1 VAPGRAA
8 AADLEGILE
17 FPSARQRDQVH
28 YHERFSR
35 LLASTRIAMP
45 VLPTSF
51 ALKTLASTVLL
62 ALAAQ
67 ALAQDP
73 APGPT
78 PGTPAAPAA
87 SHAADTPA
95 APAAAPANP
104 LAAMLAAASA
114 PKAFF
119 DVVRGAAHIPGFLPL
134 YQKDEKVWLELR
146 PEMFDRPIF
155 MSINTTNGIGER
167 GLYGGQMGES
177 QVVYFHRIGNVV
189 QMIAKNTRYGARGG
203 TPQALA
209 VSQAYSDS
217 LLAAAPVASAPHPQ
231 THGVLVE
238 ANALLFS
245 DIPGYGTRL
254 EYAYRLP
261 FALDPRNSSFVTL
274 RADEAMTGLRVSAHY
289 AVPRISPPP
298 ISAQPLPLPGPPT
311 TLPDPRSMFLGFYY
325 SFMPLPAEPM
335 HARPADDRIGH
346 FVTTTHD
353 FTDDITPTTASHV
366 IERWRLEKK
375 DPALPLSEPK
385 QPIVYW
391 LDKNIPE
398 KYRKAVEQGVLAW
411 NAAFE
416 RIGFKDAIVVRQQTE
431 QDHFD
436 TLDARHASIRWFIGS
451 DAAFAVGPVQVDPRS
466 GEILDADIA
475 MSDVFARDARRV
487 VGENG
492 AGAAAQPAGDGD
504 RDGATHCS
512 YMLDAAQ
519 EMGFAL
525 DLLESRGEF
534 DLGSPQADAVA
545 QAYVRSVVMH
555 EVGHTLGLRHNFRSS
570 TVYDLKQLQDPDF
583 TARNGMAGSVM
594 DYTPFN
600 LSVKGERQGE
610 YLGSTLGP
618 YDYWAIE
625 YAYKPIAAEQE
636 KDELARIAARSSEP
650 QLAFGTDQEVDGRTA
665 DPDVNAFDLGS
676 DPLAYV
682 QRRLTLSRE
691 LWDRLQ
697 TRQLKPGES
706 YESLRRSFDYG
717 FIQFA
722 RALPV
727 AVKYVGG
734 LTYLRDHAGTGRATF
749 TPVPLPR
756 QRAALQMLT
765 GSLFQADSF
774 KFAPA
779 MISRL
784 GPDHFE
790 ARGRPDVSVSGRVLT
805 LQTAALDQLL
815 SDVVATRV
823 LDAQEKLDDGKKA
836 LSLDEL
842 YGTVQSAVWSELKT
856 GKEIT
861 GMRRNLQREHLKRL
875 TNVLL
880 RPAASTPADARSL
893 QRERG
898 LELQREIRA
907 ALAKP
912 GSRENK
918 AHLDECY
925 ETLNQ
930 ALKASMFRTG
940 A

>member
-1 VAPGRAA
+1 
-8 AADLEGILE
+8 
-17 FPSARQRDQVH
+17 
-28 YHERFSR
+28 
-35 LLASTRIAMP
+35 MP
-45 VLPTSF
+45 VLPPSF
-51 ALKTLASTVLL
+51 ALKSLVSTVLL

-73 APGPT
+73 APATAPHTGEAQ
-78 PGTPAAPAA
+78 AAAA
-87 SHAADTPA
+87 GAN
-95 APAAAPANP
+95 PAAAPVNP
-104 LAAMLAAASA
+104 LAAMLAAAAA
-114 PKAFF
+114 PKPFLE
-119 DVVRGAAHIPGFLPL
+119 VVRGAAHVPGFLPL

-177 QVVYFHRIGNVV
+177 QVVYFHRIGNLV
-189 QMIAKNTRYGARGG
+189 QMIAKNTRYSARGG

-231 THGVLVE
+231 THGVLIE

-245 DIPGYGTRL
+245 DIPGYSTRL

-261 FALDPRNSSFVTL
+261 FVLDARNSSFVTL
-274 RADEAMTGLRVSAHY
+274 RADESMTGLRVSAHY
-289 AVPRISPPP
+289 AVPRIAATP
-298 ISAQPLPLPGPPT
+298 ITPQPLPLPGPPT

-346 FVTTTHD
+346 FVTTTQD
-353 FTDDITPTTASHV
+353 FTDDIRPTTASHV

-398 KYRKAVEQGVLAW
+398 KYRKSVEQGVLAW

-451 DAAFAVGPVQVDPRS
+451 DAAFAIGPTQVDPRS

-487 VGENG
+487 AGESGESAG
-492 AGAAAQPAGDGD
+492 AAAAQPAADGE
-504 RDGATHCS
+504 THCD
-512 YMLDAAQ
+512 YMLDSAQ

-525 DLLESRGEF
+525 DLLEARGEVGL
-534 DLGSPQADAVA
+534 DSPQADAVA

-555 EVGHTLGLRHNFRSS
+555 EVGHTLGLRHNFRAS
-570 TVYDLKQLQDPDF
+570 TVYDLKQLQDPAF
-583 TARNGMAGSVM
+583 TERNGMTGSVM
-594 DYTPFN
+594 DYAPFN

-610 YLGSTLGP
+610 YVASALGP

-625 YAYKPIAAEQE
+625 YAYKPIAQDQE
-636 KDELARIAARSSEP
+636 KDELAKIAARSNEP
-650 QLAFGTDQEVDGRTA
+650 QLAFGTDQEVDGRAA

-717 FIQFA
+717 FVQFA

-727 AVKYVGG
+727 VVKYVGG
-734 LTYLRDHAGTGRATF
+734 QTYLRDHAGTGRATF
-749 TPVPLPR
+749 TPVALPR

-765 GSLFQADSF
+765 NSLFQADSF
-774 KFAPA
+774 KFAPS

-790 ARGRPDVSVSGRVLT
+790 ARGRPDVSVSGRVLL
-805 LQTAALDQLL
+805 LQSAALDQLM
-815 SDVVATRV
+815 SDAVATRV
-823 LDAQEKLDDGKKA
+823 LDSQEKLDDGKKA

-861 GMRRNLQREHLKRL
+861 GMRRNLQRAHLKRL
-875 TNVLL
+875 ANMLVRAT
-880 RPAASTPADARSL
+880 PTTPADARSL
-893 QRERG
+893 QREHA

-930 ALKASMFRTG
+930 ALKASMVRLG

>member
-1 VAPGRAA
+1 
-8 AADLEGILE
+8 
-17 FPSARQRDQVH
+17 
-28 YHERFSR
+28 
-35 LLASTRIAMP
+35 
-45 VLPTSF
+45 
-51 ALKTLASTVLL
+51 
-62 ALAAQ
+62 
-67 ALAQDP
+67 
-73 APGPT
+73 
-78 PGTPAAPAA
+78 
-87 SHAADTPA
+87 
-95 APAAAPANP
+95 
-104 LAAMLAAASA
+104 
-114 PKAFF
+114 
-119 DVVRGAAHIPGFLPL
+119 
-134 YQKDEKVWLELR
+134 
-146 PEMFDRPIF
+146 
-155 MSINTTNGIGER
+155 
-167 GLYGGQMGES
+167 
-177 QVVYFHRIGNVV
+177 
-189 QMIAKNTRYGARGG
+189 
-203 TPQALA
+203 
-209 VSQAYSDS
+209 
-217 LLAAAPVASAPHPQ
+217 
-231 THGVLVE
+231 
-238 ANALLFS
+238 
-245 DIPGYGTRL
+245 
-254 EYAYRLP
+254 
-261 FALDPRNSSFVTL
+261 
-274 RADEAMTGLRVSAHY
+274 
-289 AVPRISPPP
+289 
-298 ISAQPLPLPGPPT
+298 
-311 TLPDPRSMFLGFYY
+311 
-325 SFMPLPAEPM
+325 
-335 HARPADDRIGH
+335 
-346 FVTTTHD
+346 
-353 FTDDITPTTASHV
+353 
-366 IERWRLEKK
+366 
-375 DPALPLSEPK
+375 
-385 QPIVYW
+385 
-391 LDKNIPE
+391 
-398 KYRKAVEQGVLAW
+398 
-411 NAAFE
+411 
-416 RIGFKDAIVVRQQTE
+416 AIVVRQQTE

-504 RDGATHCS
+504 GDRATHCS

-545 QAYVRSVVMH
+545 QAYVRAVVMH

-790 ARGRPDVSVSGRVLT
+790 AHGRPDVSVSGRVLT

>member
-1 VAPGRAA
+1 
-8 AADLEGILE
+8 
-17 FPSARQRDQVH
+17 
-28 YHERFSR
+28 
-35 LLASTRIAMP
+35 MP
-45 VLPTSF
+45 VLPPSF
-51 ALKTLASTVLL
+51 ALKSLVSTVLL

-73 APGPT
+73 APAST
-78 PGTPAAPAA
+78 PHTGDAPAT
-87 SHAADTPA
+87 AAGAVNPGA
-95 APAAAPANP
+95 AAAPANP

-114 PKAFF
+114 PKPFAE
-119 DVVRGAAHIPGFLPL
+119 VVRGAAQVPGFLPL
-134 YQKDEKVWLELR
+134 YQKDDKVWLELR

-167 GLYGGQMGES
+167 GLYGGMMGES
-177 QVVYFHRIGNVV
+177 QVVYFHRIGALV
-189 QMIAKNTRYGARGG
+189 QMIAKNTRYSARGG

-231 THGVLVE
+231 THGVLIE

-245 DIPGYGTRL
+245 DIPGYSTRL

-261 FALDPRNSSFVTL
+261 FVLDPRNSSFVTL
-274 RADEAMTGLRVSAHY
+274 RADEGMTGLRVSAHY
-289 AVPRISPPP
+289 AVPRIAAPPLSP
-298 ISAQPLPLPGPPT
+298 QPLPLPGPPT

-346 FVTTTHD
+346 MVTTTQD
-353 FTDDITPTTASHV
+353 FTDDIRPTTASHV

-375 DPALPLSEPK
+375 NAALPLSEPK

-391 LDKNIPE
+391 MDKNIPE
-398 KYRKAVEQGVLAW
+398 KYRKSVEQGILAW

-431 QDHFD
+431 QDRFD

-451 DAAFAVGPVQVDPRS
+451 DAAFAIGPSQVDPRS

-487 VGENG
+487 ASESGGSGG
-492 AGAAAQPAGDGD
+492 AVAQPAADGEM
-504 RDGATHCS
+504 HCD
-512 YMLDAAQ
+512 YMLDSAQ
-519 EMGFAL
+519 EMGFAM
-525 DLLESRGEF
+525 DVLETRGEF
-534 DLGSPQADAVA
+534 EPDSPQAEAVA

-555 EVGHTLGLRHNFRSS
+555 EVGHTLGLRHNFRAS
-570 TVYDLKQLQDPDF
+570 TIYDLKQLQDPAF
-583 TARNGMAGSVM
+583 TARNGMTGSVM
-594 DYTPFN
+594 DYAPFN

-610 YLGSTLGP
+610 YVGSTLGP

-625 YAYKPIAAEQE
+625 YAYKTIAVEQE
-636 KDELARIAARSSEP
+636 KEELAKIAARSSEP
-650 QLAFGTDQEVDGRTA
+650 QLAFGTDQESDGRTA
-665 DPDVNAFDLGS
+665 DPDVNTFDLGS

-682 QRRLTLSRE
+682 QRRLSLSRE

-697 TRQLKPGES
+697 TRQLKSGES
-706 YESLRRSFDYG
+706 YDSLRRSFDYG

-727 AVKYVGG
+727 VVKYVGG
-734 LTYLRDHAGTGRATF
+734 QTYLRDHAGTGRATF
-749 TPVPLPR
+749 TPVALPR

-790 ARGRPDVSVSGRVLT
+790 SRGRPDVSVGGRVLT
-805 LQTAALDQLL
+805 LQSAALDQLL
-815 SDVVATRV
+815 SDTVAMRL
-823 LDAQEKLDDGKKA
+823 LDSQEKLDDGKKA

-861 GMRRNLQREHLKRL
+861 GMRRNLQRAHLKRVA
-875 TNVLL
+875 NMLL
-880 RPAASTPADARSL
+880 RPTATTPADARSL
-893 QRERG
+893 QRDHA
-898 LELQREIRA
+898 LELQRAIRT

-930 ALKASMFRTG
+930 ALKASMLRAG